1 MGVYNEAMSDRRAI
15 LDRIREFIAEIPAA
29 PGVYLFKDAG
39 GVVLYVGKA
48 KSLRPRVASYFQPSA
63 NLATSRGADFA
74 TMIDML
80 VCEVDFLVC
89 ESEVDALLQENRLV
103 KDIQPKFNE
112 RLKDG
117 KTFPYLQIRTGED
130 FPRVEITRT
139 PISRGAKLYGP
150 FVHPWELKQ
159 AMPMLQRVFKFRSC
173 KLDIVEGESARR
185 RPCLLYS
192 IKQCTA
198 PCCQRISRDD
208 YASQID
214 HLRKFLDSKGTLL
227 RREIQTEMTAAAE
240 GLDFERAAALR
251 DEIRALE
258 NLQKRG
264 LSSEDLQPEAFYVD
278 PADGLAQLAK
288 LLGLDQP
295 PRVLEGI
302 DIAHLQGREVCGSL
316 VCFIDGK
323 PFKHRY
329 RRYKIRTTGGNDDV
343 GAIREVV
350 ARRFGKRRDEDDEE
364 LPVDVLMID
373 GGKGQ
378 LNAAAKI
385 LADTPLRPTRL
396 ISLAKKEELI
406 YVAGE
411 QDPIR
416 LPRRS
421 GALRLLMALRDEAHR
436 FAQHYHH
443 ILRRKATL
451 PDHHIRRQKRKRTQ

>member
-1 MGVYNEAMSDRRAI
+1 MSDRRAI
-15 LDRIREFIAEIPAA
+15 LDRIRDFIAEIPAA
-29 PGVYLFKDAG
+29 PGVYLFKDAT

-48 KSLRPRVASYFQPSA
+48 KSLRPRVASYFQPAA
-63 NLATSRGADFA
+63 NLAASRGADFA
-74 TMIDML
+74 TMIDEQI
-80 VCEVDFLVC
+80 CEVDFLVC

-103 KDIQPKFNE
+103 KDIQPKYNE

-117 KTFPYLQIRTGED
+117 KTFPYLQTRTGES
-130 FPRVEITRT
+130 FPRVEVTRT
-139 PISRGAKLYGP
+139 PLSRGAKLYGP

-159 AMPMLQRVFKFRSC
+159 AMPLLQRVFKFRTC
-173 KLDIVEGESARR
+173 KLEIVEGESARS
-185 RPCLLYS
+185 RPCLLHS

-198 PCCQRISRDD
+198 PCCRRVSRDH

-227 RREIQTEMTAAAE
+227 RRELQAEMATAAE

-264 LSSEDLQPEAFYVD
+264 LSSEDLQPEAFYID
-278 PADGLAQLAK
+278 PADGLAQLGK
-288 LLGLDQP
+288 LLGLDAP
-295 PRVLEGI
+295 PRVLEGV

-329 RRYKIRTTGGNDDV
+329 RRYKIRTTGGNDDT

-350 ARRFGKRRDEDDEE
+350 SRRFGKIRDEDH

-378 LNAAAKI
+378 LNAAAKA
-385 LADTPLRPTRL
+385 LADTPLRPTCL

-411 QDPIR
+411 AEPIR

-451 PDHHIRRQKRKRTQ
+451 PDHHISRKKRNSRQ